1 MMILRLGL
9 LGLSLSLLTLPAIA
23 MHHGCMP
30 MHSYRYWSPPRAAL
44 QPEPPS
50 EENGQPEAS
59 LARGRDVFEQVC
71 SACHLRGFAGAP
83 RIGDKTA
90 WADRIEKGEAV
101 LLEHASLGYRR
112 MPPKG
117 MCRACS
123 RQDLA
128 DAIAYMVERS
138 Q

>member
-1 MMILRLGL
+1 MTIIRLGL
-9 LGLSLSLLTLPAIA
+9 LGLALSLLTLPAIA

-30 MHSYRYWSPPRAAL
+30 MHTYRYWSPPRAESRPQRPPAEDE
-44 QPEPPS
+44 QPD
-50 EENGQPEAS
+50 AS

-90 WADRIEKGEAV
+90 WADRIEEGEAV
-101 LLEHASLGYRR
+101 LLEHALLGYRR
-112 MPPKG
+112 MPPRG
-117 MCRACS
+117 MCRSCS